1 MMKVICEKRGFL
13 VKMNRRKLV
22 SNISMAM
29 LLMGLIA
36 FIFMNKESKIKDFP
50 VPMSAIHIND
60 EKEEDY
66 KYISVMPITKAS
78 GWENLAEN
86 GHTVTFKKG
95 ERNVTVIYY
104 PGELTYYLFEK
115 KVNMGDKI
123 KM

>member
-29 LLMGLIA
+29 LLVGLFALIYLD
-36 FIFMNKESKIKDFP
+36 KESKIP
-50 VPMSAIHIND
+50 VPISAIHINNN
-60 EKEEDY
+60 KQEDY

-78 GWENLAEN
+78 GWENLGEN
-86 GHTVTFKKG
+86 GHTVTFKEG
-95 ERNVTVIYY
+95 ERNVTVIHYL
-104 PGELTYYLFEK
+104 GELTYYLFEK